1 MGYKRLGVQSLL
13 VMATNKN
20 ILTGEVGSSEITTD
34 VHSSSVLFIVSVR
47 ILMGGMMLFAGLGKF
62 MGEPFDATGY
72 LANVDAVSPVS
83 GLYGVMASSGVLME
97 IVNVLIPVT
106 QVLIGLA
113 LLAGAFVRLAA
124 LGGALQMIAFY
135 LGGFSGEWLA
145 LFDSTLIYAAVFL
158 LLGAVAAGR
167 AIGVDSYLEDLS
179 IVERYPRLEYILG

>member
-1 MGYKRLGVQSLL
+1 
-13 VMATNKN
+13 MATNKN